1 MKKVLIVAMAAIW
14 MLLSAVP
21 VTAKAAEKTNAAVAG
36 TILKTDADVEVYQ
49 EASETSEVTT
59 MLETG
64 TVVMVT
70 DEDAG
75 EGWCRI
81 SVRETTGYIKTG
93 HLVPL
98 VSSEEMDQ
106 EFEQIGNNY
115 HMVFNEVQQVEKQ
128 RSQKKMWG
136 AVIAILTAGIVAAG
150 IIPVI
155 RKNREDE
162 KNRI

>member
-1 MKKVLIVAMAAIW
+1 MKKVLIMVTAAIW
-14 MLLSAVP
+14 MLLSAASVP
-21 VTAKAAEKTNAAVAG
+21 ANAAETNGAVAG

-49 EASETSEVTT
+49 TASETSEVTAA
-59 MLETG
+59 LEAG
-64 TVVMVT
+64 TVVLVT
-70 DEDAG
+70 EDNAV

-81 SVRETTGYIKTG
+81 SVRDTTGYIKTG

-98 VSSEEMDQ
+98 ASSEEINQ

-115 HMVFNEVQQVEKQ
+115 HMVFNEVQQLEKQ
-128 RSQKKMWG
+128 QSQTKMWG
-136 AVIAILTAGIVAAG
+136 AVIAVLVVGIFAAG

>member
-1 MKKVLIVAMAAIW
+1 M
-14 MLLSAVP
+14 
-21 VTAKAAEKTNAAVAG
+21 
-36 TILKTDADVEVYQ
+36 DVYQ
-49 EASETSEVTT
+49 EASETSAVTAA
-59 MLETG
+59 LDAG
-64 TVVMVT
+64 TAVLVT
-70 DEDAG
+70 DDDAG

-81 SVRETTGYIKTG
+81 LVRETTGYIKSA

-98 VSSEEMDQ
+98 VSSEEMDL

-128 RSQKKMWG
+128 RSQTKMWG
-136 AVIAILTAGIVAAG
+136 TIIAALTVGVFAAG

-155 RKNREDE
+155 KKNREDE

>member
-21 VTAKAAEKTNAAVAG
+21 VTAKAAEKTNAAVVG

-59 MLETG
+59 ILETG

-81 SVRETTGYIKTG
+81 FVRETTGYIKTG

>member
-1 MKKVLIVAMAAIW
+1 MKKVLITTAAVIW
-14 MLLSAVP
+14 ALLAAVSVP
-21 VTAKAAEKTNAAVAG
+21 VNAAETTTVAG
-36 TILKTDADVEVYQ
+36 TVLKTDGDVDVYQ
-49 EASETSEVTT
+49 EASETSA
-59 MLETG
+59 
-64 TVVMVT
+64 VT
-70 DEDAG
+70 DAGTAVLVTDDDAG

-81 SVRETTGYIKTG
+81 LVRETTGYIKSA

-98 VSSEEMDQ
+98 VSSEEMDL

-128 RSQKKMWG
+128 RSQTKMWG
-136 AVIAILTAGIVAAG
+136 TIIAALTVGVFAAG

-155 RKNREDE
+155 KKNREDE

>member
-1 MKKVLIVAMAAIW
+1 MKKVLITTAAVIW
-14 MLLSAVP
+14 ALLAAVSVP
-21 VTAKAAEKTNAAVAG
+21 VNAAETTTVAG
-36 TILKTDADVEVYQ
+36 DVDVYQ
-49 EASETSEVTT
+49 EASETSAVTAA
-59 MLETG
+59 LDAG
-64 TVVMVT
+64 TAVLVT
-70 DEDAG
+70 DDDAG

-81 SVRETTGYIKTG
+81 LVRETTGYIKSA

-98 VSSEEMDQ
+98 VSSEEMDL

-128 RSQKKMWG
+128 RSQTKMWG
-136 AVIAILTAGIVAAG
+136 TIIAALTVGVFAAG

-155 RKNREDE
+155 KKNREDE